1 MRVFDLVMPVREM
14 VSRIQIEP
22 NRIAKHNLT
31 SLVVAYIPIILI
43 TLSLIKN
50 ALGGL
55 FIDLKR

>member
-1 MRVFDLVMPVREM
+1 MPVREM
-14 VSRIQIEP
+14 LSQIQIEP
-22 NRIAKHNLT
+22 NRIAKYNPT